1 MSIDGPNAGG
11 KEALRQLAAQS
22 KQLVEEA
29 AAEETEAQ
37 MDLLEPLTAEEKAV
51 AQDQLGPNAQPLA
64 VLKQARENRKGRPP
78 GSRNRRT
85 DDFVSY
91 VSQFGPDPAVAM
103 MKIIGEDED
112 AMIARSRQ
120 IDPIKKRLSFAEARA
135 MRIRCAETMMPYFH
149 GKKPVE
155 VDATVRGVMIV
166 EEISQ
171 ARDVVNHTIDG
182 IVGVAIDQ
190 AEDDER

>member
-1 MSIDGPNAGG
+1 M
-11 KEALRQLAAQS
+11 
-22 KQLVEEA
+22 VEEA